1 MASAARTS
9 SKGKSKKTSP
19 DKIIR
24 NLQREIEK
32 EMRRKERETKRE
44 GWDFISDDDDLYAL
58 GAIMETTQQR
68 GKNPQNVIHKIKNA
82 Q

>member
-32 EMRRKERETKRE
+32 EMRKEERVMKRE
-44 GWDFISDDDDLYAL
+44 GWDLIP
-58 GAIMETTQQR
+58 R
-68 GKNPQNVIHKIKNA
+68 
-82 Q
+82 